1 MFVGTPPDFSPSA
14 SGGQYAMK
22 EAIYNQDGILIV
34 AVLFLCMLISVEI
47 GFRIRGRRRERAG
60 AVEAVAQA
68 NAILVSMLGLLSL
81 LLAFTFSAA
90 LQRFDDRS
98 LAVVTEANA
107 IGTTYLRGQL
117 LPAQM
122 RDEVRSV
129 LRQYLNVRIQEG
141 QVDFTDEATRLDLL
155 DLAGQLEA
163 QLWRH
168 AARAAEQDGGPVT
181 SGLFIQSLNDLIDA
195 SAARAAANTRH
206 VPEIVIVMLFATV
219 LISTAM
225 VGFAS
230 GIAGHRPTS
239 GAFVLMMLIAL
250 VVYLI
255 IDLDRPRRG
264 AIQVSQESLLILQR
278 TIATELEQGIPQSVP

>member
-1 MFVGTPPDFSPSA
+1 
-14 SGGQYAMK
+14 MK
-22 EAIYNQDGILIV
+22 ETIYNLDGILIV

-47 GFRIRGRRRERAG
+47 GFHSRGRGRAKAG
-60 AVEAVAQA
+60 TVEAVAQA
-68 NAILVSMLGLLSL
+68 NAILVAMLGLLSL

-122 RDEVRSV
+122 RDEVQSL
-129 LRQYLNVRIQEG
+129 LRQYLDLRIREG
-141 QVDFTDEATRLDLL
+141 QVDFTDEATRRDLL
-155 DLAGQLEA
+155 DQAGQIEA

-195 SAARAAANTRH
+195 SAARAAANGRH
-206 VPEIVIVMLFATV
+206 VPEIVILLLFVTV
-219 LISTAM
+219 LISTVM
-225 VGFAS
+225 IGFAS
-230 GIAGHRPTS
+230 GIAGHRPTF
-239 GAFVLMMLIAL
+239 GALVLMVLIVL

-278 TIATELEQGIPQSVP
+278 TIATELEQRIPQSVP